1 MEILGYCLSLLIGL
15 SLGLVGSGGSILAV
29 PVLVYVVQ
37 IQAAEATGCSL
48 FVVGVSALI
57 GSLQGVREKLI
68 DLSIAIYFGLPS
80 VLSVFVM
87 RRFVMP
93 NLPNI
98 LFQIGDFTIHKNLF
112 IMLVF
117 AVLMLLAAS
126 TMMSKAS
133 QITNTN
139 LTCLLFKNCVRF
151 LAQRSRCA
159 SKSALFLNKILSK
172 IFGLF
177 IFSSLRKTSSPT
189 LNDGIINRNAL
200 ILRGFLVG
208 ILTGFVGVGGG
219 FLIIPTL
226 VFSAK
231 LQMKNAVATSLIII
245 ACNALIGFAGS
256 IGNLHINWSFLL
268 LFTSFAVIGIL
279 FGQFLSKKIS
289 NEKLKPAFGWF
300 VLAMG
305 IYILIKEILF

>member
-15 SLGLVGSGGSILAV
+15 LLGLVGSGGSILAV
-29 PVLVYVVQ
+29 PVLVYVVH
-37 IQAAEATGCSL
+37 IQATEATGCSL

-98 LFQIGDFTIHKNLF
+98 LFQIGGFTIHKNLF

-117 AVLMLLAAS
+117 ALLMLLAAS
-126 TMMSKAS
+126 KM
-133 QITNTN
+133 I
-139 LTCLLFKNCVRF
+139 
-151 LAQRSRCA
+151 
-159 SKSALFLNKILSK
+159 
-172 IFGLF
+172 
-177 IFSSLRKTSSPT
+177 RKPSSPT
-189 LNDGIINRNAL
+189 AIKNGLFNRNTL
-200 ILRGFLVG
+200 ILRGFAVG

-226 VFSAK
+226 VFSAR

-256 IGNLHINWSFLL
+256 IGKLHINWSFLL

-279 FGQFLSKKIS
+279 FGQFLSKKMS

-305 IYILIKEILF
+305 IYILVKEILIIFE